1 MVEKVYYESDFALAV
16 RLPDGVGGNDFEL
29 EAYTDGRRVIK
40 FYRYAG
46 KLSTNLIK
54 DDKGRLLALFRDHG
68 LAHGK
73 LQARFN
79 YSRDGLTQVAKWYT
93 NIELTPIAIDASTIP
108 TLDLVGYITQGGGGD
123 SGDSGGGSGD
133 NGDNGDSKPQTP
145 ADFAIDVSPVGNITA
160 EQLNVTTITSVY
172 PIASYDLANVRYKKQ
187 FGNVWFDTVGE
198 ATLSSDKKVLKLTW
212 NVVADNY
219 PTGTALTLEIPAG
232 AIVADNGAKNLEF
245 TAGVTIL

>member
-1 MVEKVYYESDFALAV
+1 MVEKIYYESDFALAV
-16 RLPDGVGGNDFEL
+16 TLPDGVGDANFEL

-40 FYRYAG
+40 FYRYDG

-123 SGDSGGGSGD
+123 SGGSGD
-133 NGDNGDSKPQTP
+133 SGNDDSKPLTP
-145 ADFAIDVSPVGNITA
+145 ADFVIYASPVGNITA
-160 EQLNVTTITSVY
+160 EQLNVTIITSVY

-187 FGNVWFDTVGE
+187 FGNVWFDTVGT
-198 ATLSSDKKVLKLTW
+198 ASLSADKKQLTLTW
-212 NVVADNY
+212 NLVADNY
-219 PTGTALTLEIPAG
+219 PVGTALTLEIAAG

-245 TAGVTIL
+245 TAGVTIA

>member
-1 MVEKVYYESDFALAV
+1 MVEKVYFESDFALAV
-16 RLPDGVGGNDFEL
+16 RLPDGVGDNDFEL

-68 LAHGK
+68 LTHGK

-79 YSRDGLTQVAKWYT
+79 YERGGLTQVAKWYT

-123 SGDSGGGSGD
+123 SGGSGD
-133 NGDNGDSKPQTP
+133 SGNDDNKPLTP
-145 ADFAIDVSPVGNITA
+145 ADFVIYAAPVGNITA
-160 EQLNVTTITSVY
+160 EQLNETTITSVY

-198 ATLSSDKKVLKLTW
+198 ATLSADKKTLKLTW

-219 PTGTALTLEIPAG
+219 PAG

>member
-1 MVEKVYYESDFALAV
+1 MVEKIYYESDFALAV
-16 RLPDGVGGNDFEL
+16 TLPDGVGDANFEL

-40 FYRYAG
+40 FYRYTG

-79 YSRDGLTQVAKWYT
+79 YERDGLTQVAKWYT

-123 SGDSGGGSGD
+123 SGGSGD
-133 NGDNGDSKPQTP
+133 NGGLKPQTP
-145 ADFAIDVSPVGNITA
+145 ADFVIYASPVGNITA
-160 EQLNVTTITSVY
+160 EQLNVTMITSVY

-187 FGNVWFDTVGE
+187 FGNVWFDTVGT
-198 ATLSSDKKVLKLTW
+198 ATLSADKKQLTLTW
-212 NVVADNY
+212 NLVDDNY
-219 PTGTALTLEIPAG
+219 PAGTALTLEIPAG

-245 TAGVTIL
+245 TAGVTIA

>member
-16 RLPDGVGGNDFEL
+16 RLPDGVGDNDFEL

-54 DDKGRLLALFRDHG
+54 DDKGRLFALFRDHG

-79 YSRDGLTQVAKWYT
+79 YERDGLTQVAKWYT
-93 NIELTPIAIDASTIP
+93 NIDLTPIAIDASTIP
-108 TLDLVGYITQGGGGD
+108 TLDLVGYITQGGDSGGSGD
-123 SGDSGGGSGD
+123 SGDSGD
-133 NGDNGDSKPQTP
+133 DGDSKPLTP
-145 ADFAIDVSPVGNITA
+145 ADFVIYASPVGNITA
-160 EQLNVTTITSVY
+160 EQLNVTIITSVY

-187 FGNVWFDTVGE
+187 FGNVWFDTVGT
-198 ATLSSDKKVLKLTW
+198 ASLSADKKQLTLTW
-212 NVVADNY
+212 NLVADNY
-219 PTGTALTLEIPAG
+219 PVGTALTLEIPAG

-245 TAGVTIL
+245 TAGVTIA

>member
-1 MVEKVYYESDFALAV
+1 MVEKVYFESDFALAV
-16 RLPDGVGGNDFEL
+16 RLPDGVGDNDFEL

-40 FYRYAG
+40 FYRYTG
-46 KLSTNLIK
+46 KLSTNLVK

-79 YSRDGLTQVAKWYT
+79 YSRDGLTQVAKWCT

-123 SGDSGGGSGD
+123 SGGSGD
-133 NGDNGDSKPQTP
+133 GDSKPQTP
-145 ADFAIDVSPVGNITA
+145 ADFVIDVSPVGNITA
-160 EQLNVTTITSVY
+160 AQLNETTITSVY
-172 PIASYDLANVRYKKQ
+172 SIASYDLANVRYKKQ

-198 ATLSSDKKVLKLTW
+198 ATLSSDKKTLKLVW

-219 PTGTALTLEIPAG
+219 PAGTALTLEIPAG

-245 TAGVTIL
+245 TADVTIM

>member
-1 MVEKVYYESDFALAV
+1 MVEKVYYECDFAVAV
-16 RLPDGVGGNDFEL
+16 RLPDGVGDNDFEL

-68 LAHGK
+68 FAPGK

-79 YSRDGLTQVAKWYT
+79 YERDGLTQVAKWYT
-93 NIELTPIAIDASTIP
+93 NIDLTPIAIDASTIP
-108 TLDLVGYITQGGGGD
+108 TLDLVGYITQGGDSGGSGD
-123 SGDSGGGSGD
+123 SGDNGGG
-133 NGDNGDSKPQTP
+133 KPQTP

-212 NVVADNY
+212 NVVVDNY
-219 PTGTALTLEIPAG
+219 PAGTALTLEIPAG
-232 AIVADNGAKNLEF
+232 AIVADNNAKNLEF
-245 TAGVTIL
+245 TAGVTII

>member
-16 RLPDGVGGNDFEL
+16 RLPDGVGDNDFEL

-73 LQARFN
+73 LQARIN
-79 YSRDGLTQVAKWYT
+79 YTRDGLTQVAKWYT

-108 TLDLVGYITQGGGGD
+108 TLDLVGYITQGG
-123 SGDSGGGSGD
+123 SGD
-133 NGDNGDSKPQTP
+133 NGGEDDSIQQRPI
-145 ADFAIDVSPVGNITA
+145 DFAPQVSPVGNITVD
-160 EQLNVTTITSVY
+160 QMDVTTIRANA
-172 PIASYDLANVRYKKQ
+172 PIASYDLSNVRYIKS
-187 FGNVWFDTVGE
+187 FGNVWFDTMGE
-198 ATLSSDKKVLKLTW
+198 ATLSEDKRTLTLTW
-212 NVVADNY
+212 NIVKGNY
-219 PTGTALTLEIPAG
+219 PSGTSLTLEIPAG
-232 AIVADNGAKNLEF
+232 CIVTDDGSKNLEF
-245 TAGVTIL
+245 KANVNIV